1 MKAANRFLR
10 RMSAALVCVM
20 LCTLCLPS
28 AARAYGPIENRAC
41 SLTIEH
47 LRGHDNAYFRLYRV
61 ADVSA
66 DAAFTAV
73 RDFQAY
79 ANRLS
84 GQTAAGWR
92 KLAQEM
98 AADIAYYNIS
108 WLDRGHADSN
118 GRLTFSNLSTGLYLV
133 TGERYEYDGKYY
145 EPTPFLICLPNWEKP
160 SQNAAGSWNYNVSV
174 KPKYT
179 VSEDRTVMRR
189 VLKIWSDSGHRDE
202 RPESVTVEL
211 LRNGVVWD
219 TVTLSERTSWRY
231 VWENLD
237 NRYTWTVRE
246 RSVSNY
252 WPTYSQEGVTFTI
265 TNTYNPGEPSSPPPG
280 NNPPGNPPS
289 SPPRLNPP
297 DEETELDD
305 PDVPLAPPPDEETE
319 LDDPDVPLAPP
330 PDEEVELDDP
340 DVPLEDLPQT
350 GQLWW
355 PVPMLAAGGMFLFLI
370 GWARNRR
377 EEADAD

>member
-1 MKAANRFLR
+1 
-10 RMSAALVCVM
+10 
-20 LCTLCLPS
+20 
-28 AARAYGPIENRAC
+28 
-41 SLTIEH
+41 
-47 LRGHDNAYFRLYRV
+47 
-61 ADVSA
+61 
-66 DAAFTAV
+66 
-73 RDFQAY
+73 
-79 ANRLS
+79 
-84 GQTAAGWR
+84 
-92 KLAQEM
+92 
-98 AADIAYYNIS
+98 
-108 WLDRGHADSN
+108 
-118 GRLTFSNLSTGLYLV
+118 
-133 TGERYEYDGKYY
+133 
-145 EPTPFLICLPNWEKP
+145 
-160 SQNAAGSWNYNVSV
+160 
-174 KPKYT
+174 
-179 VSEDRTVMRR
+179 MRR